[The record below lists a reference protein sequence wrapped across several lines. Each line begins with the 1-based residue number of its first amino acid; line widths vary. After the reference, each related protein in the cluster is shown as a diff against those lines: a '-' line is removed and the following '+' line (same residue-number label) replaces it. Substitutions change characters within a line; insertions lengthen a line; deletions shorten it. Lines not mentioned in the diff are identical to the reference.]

1 MRHTHLAMIDLAY
14 FLSGWSINALSSLLQ
29 LGDCLKIYISFIP
42 LLTNIRP
49 FNIEWPTIFQL
60 LNLFAC
66 KRARAGS
73 SCLFRNRSRGR
84 AIRRVYWFH
93 FWKSLPKTAV
103 ERASQ
108 RKCCQV
114 RIRKAAAILLP
125 SLVAFCRLTVVTRGM
140 FLVGEGGTNSS
151 FPALAPRVETYPHLL
166 QALWTDFIPTDLR
179 FKQFIFFH
187 YTLLQDI
194 EYSSPCYTVL
204 DLVVFLLYIAV
215 CIC

>member
-14 FLSGWSINALSSLLQ
+14 FLSGWSINALSLLLQ

-42 LLTNIRP
+42 LLTNIHP
-49 FNIEWPTIFQL
+49 VNIEWPTIFQL

-84 AIRRVYWFH
+84 AIRHVFH
-93 FWKSLPKTAV
+93 FWKSLPKTADAILVAV

-108 RKCCQV
+108 RRRCQV

-125 SLVAFCRLTVVTRGM
+125 SLVAFCHSGCGDKRHVLM
-140 FLVGEGGTNSS
+140 GEGGTNSS
-151 FPALAPRVETYPHLL
+151 SPALAPRVETYPHLF
-166 QALWTDFIPTDLR
+166 QAL
-179 FKQFIFFH
+179 
-187 YTLLQDI
+187 
-194 EYSSPCYTVL
+194 
-204 DLVVFLLYIAV
+204 
-215 CIC
+215 